1 MTMKRILV
9 LAILAVLISFSGC
22 ASLKPFESVDN
33 IPDGQG
39 LVYFYSELSKKMVSM
54 YVTSDETLFGKYTGG
69 FAFILKAQK
78 RPGTYFLTKD
88 KVVAPYFLPPGKK
101 TFLAYYMFTT
111 RLFNIETTY
120 TGESYV
126 EVDVK
131 AGETQYYRV
140 RLSKK
145 PLFKPV
151 FEIIK
156 EEAEVAKPYLQDCK
170 FAFTNTPKE

>member
-69 FAFILKAQK
+69 FAFNNFDISEKLSPIDSDIIRCFLNSNRKANCSKLLKYLKINNQ
-78 RPGTYFLTKD
+78 FL
-88 KVVAPYFLPPGKK
+88 
-101 TFLAYYMFTT
+101 
-111 RLFNIETTY
+111 
-120 TGESYV
+120 
-126 EVDVK
+126 
-131 AGETQYYRV
+131 
-140 RLSKK
+140 
-145 PLFKPV
+145 
-151 FEIIK
+151 
-156 EEAEVAKPYLQDCK
+156 
-170 FAFTNTPKE
+170 

>member
-1 MTMKRILV
+1 LCTKQRQGSS
-9 LAILAVLISFSGC
+9 AI
-22 ASLKPFESVDN
+22 
-33 IPDGQG
+33 
-39 LVYFYSELSKKMVSM
+39 
-54 YVTSDETLFGKYTGG
+54 
-69 FAFILKAQK
+69 
-78 RPGTYFLTKD
+78 
-88 KVVAPYFLPPGKK
+88 FLPPGKK

-111 RLFNIETTY
+111 RFINTETTY

-156 EEAEVAKPYLQDCK
+156 EEAEVAKPYLQGCK
-170 FAFTNTPKE
+170 FAFTRTPKE